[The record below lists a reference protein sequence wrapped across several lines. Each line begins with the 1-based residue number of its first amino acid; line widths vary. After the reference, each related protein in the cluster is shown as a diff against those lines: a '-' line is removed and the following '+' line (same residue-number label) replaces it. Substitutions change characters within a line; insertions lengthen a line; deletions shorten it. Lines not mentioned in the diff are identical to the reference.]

1 MMQPIQLSAT
11 DASVLGATAVP
22 PRWDDL
28 SREVYCLLGMPID
41 AIDLATF
48 IKFVEDAGLRRAS
61 FLISTPNL
69 NFLVKSHLDAKFREA
84 LLHSELCP
92 ADGMPIVWIARLL
105 GIPIRERAAGSDMFE
120 MLKGKDRFGTPLTL
134 CLFGGASGIVD
145 AATKAINEDSR
156 GLRCVSA
163 INPGFGTVE
172 EMSRDDIIEKIN
184 MSRADFLVVALSADK
199 GQQWLLQNGNRL
211 QIPIRAQLGAVI
223 NFTAGNVKRAPRLL
237 RKLGFEWLWRIKEEP
252 HLWRRYWH
260 DGVTLAWLMTTRV
273 MPLIVG
279 SFRQRLFGDR
289 WRNLAIGQSQD
300 REAFTLTLSGAA
312 TAQSARRVIPL
323 FRGALATKKAIRID
337 LSGACAIDA
346 RFLGLCMMLKKLTM
360 KQGTDL
366 QFIGA
371 SLPLRRSFRLHG
383 VDYLLSPNQTR

>member
-1 MMQPIQLSAT
+1 MMQPIQLSDT
-11 DASVLGATAVP
+11 DASVLGAATDH

-28 SREVYCLLGMPID
+28 SREVYCLLGIPID

-48 IKFVEDAGLRRAS
+48 IKLVEDAGLRRAS
-61 FLISTPNL
+61 FFISTPNL
-69 NFLVKSHLDAKFREA
+69 NFLVKSQLDAKFREA

-120 MLKGKDRFGTPLTL
+120 MLKGKDRYGKPLTL
-134 CLFGGASGIVD
+134 CLFGGAPGIVD
-145 AATKAINEDSR
+145 AATKVINENSR

-163 INPGFGTVE
+163 INPGFGSVE

-199 GQQWLLQNGNRL
+199 GQQWLLQNRNVL
-211 QIPIRAQLGAVI
+211 QVPIRAQLGAVV
-223 NFTAGNVKRAPRLL
+223 NFTAGNVKRAPRLV
-237 RKLGFEWLWRIKEEP
+237 RKLGLEWLWRIKEEP

-260 DGVTLAWLMTTRV
+260 DGVTLTWLLTSRV
-273 MPLIVG
+273 LPLMFRR
-279 SFRQRLFGDR
+279 FRQYLFGDR

-300 REAFTLTLSGAA
+300 PEAFTVTLSGAA
-312 TAQSARRVIPL
+312 TAPSARRAIPL
-323 FRGALATKKAIRID
+323 FRGALAAKKAIRID

-346 RFLGLCMMLKKLTM
+346 RFLGLCMMLKKLAM

-371 SLPLRRSFRLHG
+371 SSPLRRSFRLHG
-383 VDYLLSPNQTR
+383 VDYLLSSNQSR

>member
-1 MMQPIQLSAT
+1 
-11 DASVLGATAVP
+11 
-22 PRWDDL
+22 
-28 SREVYCLLGMPID
+28 
-41 AIDLATF
+41 
-48 IKFVEDAGLRRAS
+48 
-61 FLISTPNL
+61 
-69 NFLVKSHLDAKFREA
+69 
-84 LLHSELCP
+84 
-92 ADGMPIVWIARLL
+92 
-105 GIPIRERAAGSDMFE
+105 
-120 MLKGKDRFGTPLTL
+120 
-134 CLFGGASGIVD
+134 
-145 AATKAINEDSR
+145 
-156 GLRCVSA
+156 
-163 INPGFGTVE
+163 
-172 EMSRDDIIEKIN
+172 
-184 MSRADFLVVALSADK
+184 
-199 GQQWLLQNGNRL
+199 
-211 QIPIRAQLGAVI
+211 
-223 NFTAGNVKRAPRLL
+223 
-237 RKLGFEWLWRIKEEP
+237 
-252 HLWRRYWH
+252 
-260 DGVTLAWLMTTRV
+260 
-273 MPLIVG
+273 VG